1 MLMNASIKY
10 FLFTTLTSVVAIN
23 ASTAQIRV
31 QDARENADV
40 VSAIEEAAEAAADP
54 RSILFPANVPGPYF
68 PDESEILEAAEERLN
83 LASGELAGSVEQA
96 EDILAAEE
104 EVLEI
109 EDKSAYGTLNNTRG
123 LPKNIWQPSDIEK
136 VTKLLEAL
144 QLPSKSP
151 VMDEIARKLLLSV
164 TTAPT
169 GVPLDIKPLT
179 AEDEIEE
186 NPVISF
192 DERLFKRFINLR
204 TSKLIERG
212 NLEDLVLFIQNMPDE
227 TLEANQKNAEILLLG
242 GDLLGAC
249 QMSNLK
255 ARASG
260 SLNRQTNNEDI
271 FWSKMTVFCRIMQ
284 ENESGAQ
291 IALDMLREQ
300 DQIDFVFLDL
310 ANKLMEEPSRRLA
323 FMSAGLTELD
333 PLNYTMLSLLDQPI
347 DAQLIENSSP
357 LILSAMVI
365 NPNIQAE
372 NRFQAAIKS
381 NQSGGVATDVL
392 KSIYDLQ
399 EFSQMEYQNAV
410 RMAEFD
416 ERPLA
421 DVLLFQSAA
430 RQATDVDK
438 AEILEAIWKR
448 AALKND
454 MSRKAQLNSETLKS
468 INPAPRLI
476 NHAHHISRG
485 LLLAGEY
492 VRAREW
498 YDFVRRSAVGGNAD
512 ATRALIN
519 IWPLFVLTD
528 ESNSVPWSDDIL
540 DLWWNGQMVLS
551 PENRDGR
558 ATLFYVMAEASGH
571 RVSEAKWAELVSNN
585 QLENVAS
592 ISYGV
597 WREMIRAVGENKPA
611 EAIILSLI
619 AMGDE
624 GPGYLDPSGIGTIV
638 RILRSFGLEREAR
651 AVILESLVQNDF

>member
-1 MLMNASIKY
+1 MLMNASIK
-10 FLFTTLTSVVAIN
+10 FFIFTTVTSLAAIN
-23 ASTAQIRV
+23 ASTAQIRI

-40 VSAIEEAAEAAADP
+40 VSAIDEAAEAAADP

-68 PDESEILEAAEERLN
+68 PDESEILEAAEEKLN
-83 LASGELAGSVEQA
+83 LASGELVSSLEQA
-96 EDILAAEE
+96 EEILAAEE
-104 EVLEI
+104 EIIQI
-109 EDKSAYGTLNNTRG
+109 EDKSAYGTISNNRG
-123 LPKNIWQPSDIEK
+123 LSKNIWQPSNIEK
-136 VTKLLEAL
+136 VTKLLDAL

-164 TTAPT
+164 TSAPT
-169 GVPLDIKPLT
+169 EVPLDIMSESDEGENEEISLT
-179 AEDEIEE
+179 
-186 NPVISF
+186 SF
-192 DERLFKRFINLR
+192 DDRLLKRFINLR
-204 TSKLIERG
+204 TSELIERG
-212 NLEDLVLFIQNMPDE
+212 NLDDLVLFIQNMPDE
-227 TLEANQKNAEILLLG
+227 TLEANQENAEILLLG

-249 QMSNLK
+249 QMANSRGRTSSSMNGQ
-255 ARASG
+255 ASIE
-260 SLNRQTNNEDI
+260 NA
-271 FWSKMTVFCRIMQ
+271 FWPKMTVFCRIME

-323 FMSAGLTELD
+323 FMSAGLTKLD

-347 DAQLIENSSP
+347 DAQIIENSSP
-357 LILSAMVI
+357 LILSAIVI

-430 RQATDVDK
+430 RQATDIDK

-448 AALKND
+448 AALNND

-468 INPAPRLI
+468 INPAPRMI

-492 VRAREW
+492 ERAREW

-528 ESNSVPWSDDIL
+528 ESNSVPWSEDIL

-571 RVSEAKWAELVSNN
+571 RVSEEKWAELVSNN
-585 QLENVAS
+585 QLENATS

-624 GPGYLDPSGIGTIV
+624 GPGRLDPSGIGTVV

-651 AVILESLVQNDF
+651 AVILEALVHNDF